1 MEESE
6 YGDDAEGED
15 DGGSL
20 GSSRAFEEPALPWAE
35 EQEAVGTEPELRGA
49 TATTMSKS
57 YADDFDNTD
66 AYSQYGDDEY
76 DAPDSPQ
83 DADLQGQGE
92 GVAEESDYGD
102 DAEGEDVE
110 GDDAY
115 RRSRGSS
122 REIAEPSQ
130 ETASSPQ
137 SETRQASRGADIDDG
152 DGDDADAYSDEYG
165 DEDYE
170 LPDSPQERMEEPKTS
185 LQKQDT
191 YELDDAADDA
201 HQGDI
206 APEDDYE
213 DEEYGGASFA
223 QETQDAF
230 HSPAPAE
237 QEPDVGE
244 AVDARTNSPATGEAG
259 ILPLPL
265 SLQQEESEAEPLT
278 ARAEDPPAREEES
291 RTAQVASTQEQDE
304 DPPLTARAEDTGGS
318 TCPPGR
324 GEEPP
329 PTSSQNGTGIWGD
342 EDLDAAIA
350 AFQSQDFSQ
359 ASSLAKK
366 ATEHLEVVARGE
378 LSGTADF
385 DADNSDSGDLWRTA
399 MDKLAAAH
407 EGAGDAERAE
417 ALYLRML
424 AWREGVEQY
433 EASNY
438 AVSETL
444 FKKSS
449 AYRSVEDATWFLHQ
463 LRPQDGHA
471 AAEVVG
477 LLALGEEVAAKA
489 AVAVWTIALRP
500 EHREKLTQCGAVELV
515 AKAIAF
521 HSANS
526 ELQAAG
532 CGALKLLCTG
542 HPLAAKNRRLLVS
555 RLGAP
560 ESVLAAMRTH
570 SEDIEVWR
578 EGCGALRA
586 IAHKNPAGAR
596 RIIENG
602 GFTVCMEALEIPDE
616 ALSSSASKAIAEM
629 RCASQVGGKMSD
641 AQAENLQAFWENR
654 LREDREVGL
663 RICSDKLREH
673 LLAGNRV
680 VVEALLATLCIFMDD
695 MLRYKFLHVIPT
707 IITCMQALPCHEK
720 IQVPACKILCS
731 MTATS
736 SLGSEHEDG
745 IQRLAKCSGI
755 GPVVQAMK
763 DMPCHAQLQ
772 RLALTVLKQFTQG
785 NDVNK
790 TLAVRAGAIPATVTA
805 LQRYRQDP
813 ELQDQGISALTSL
826 CDTLGRASVA
836 TRLGAIEAILGAMK
850 CAGFGEANGRNIE
863 LGCIILCMF
872 CDDAKLRRHVQKAGA
887 VSVAKKVINKA
898 RNLDLQRWGCE
909 LLRCVTQ
916 AQ

>member
-20 GSSRAFEEPALPWAE
+20 GSSRAFGEPALPWAE
-35 EQEAVGTEPELRGA
+35 DQEAPGTEQPQLRGA
-49 TATTMSKS
+49 TATSKS
-57 YADDFDNTD
+57 YADFDNTE

-83 DADLQGQGE
+83 DANLQGAG

-102 DAEGEDVE
+102 DAEGEDIE
-110 GDDAY
+110 EDDAY

-122 REIAEPSQ
+122 REFAEPSLL
-130 ETASSPQ
+130 ASSPH
-137 SETRQASRGADIDDG
+137 SEPASRGADVDDG
-152 DGDDADAYSDEYG
+152 DRDDADAYSDEYG
-165 DEDYE
+165 DEEYE
-170 LPDSPQERMEEPKTS
+170 PPDSPQERMKDPKTS

-191 YELDDAADDA
+191 YELDDAADEVP
-201 HQGDI
+201 QGDV

-213 DEEYGGASFA
+213 DEDYGGGSVAE
-223 QETQDAF
+223 ETQDAF
-230 HSPAPAE
+230 HSPAPVE

-244 AVDARTNSPATGEAG
+244 AADARTTPATGKAG

-278 ARAEDPPAREEES
+278 ARVEEPPAREEES
-291 RTAQVASTQEQDE
+291 RTAQMASAQEQGE
-304 DPPLTARAEDTGGS
+304 DAPLTARAEDTGGS
-318 TCPPGR
+318 TTPPER
-324 GEEPP
+324 GEEPALA
-329 PTSSQNGTGIWGD
+329 SSKNGASMWGD
-342 EDLDAAIA
+342 EDLDAAIE
-350 AFQSQDFSQ
+350 AFRSQDFNR

-385 DADNSDSGDLWRTA
+385 DAENSDSGDLWRTA

-570 SEDIEVWR
+570 AEDIEVWR

-641 AQAENLQAFWENR
+641 AQAENLQAFWEHR
-654 LREDREVGL
+654 LREDRETGL

-680 VVEALLATLCIFMDD
+680 VVEALLATLCTFMDD
-695 MLRYKFLHVIPT
+695 MVRYKFLHVIPT
-707 IITCMQALPCHEK
+707 IITCMQALPCHDK

-763 DMPCHAQLQ
+763 DMPCHAHLQ

-805 LQRYRQDP
+805 LQRYRQDH

-850 CAGFGEANGRNIE
+850 CAGFGETEGRNIE

-898 RNLDLQRWGCE
+898 RNLDVQRWGCE
-909 LLRCVTQ
+909 LLRCITQ
-916 AQ
+916 TQ